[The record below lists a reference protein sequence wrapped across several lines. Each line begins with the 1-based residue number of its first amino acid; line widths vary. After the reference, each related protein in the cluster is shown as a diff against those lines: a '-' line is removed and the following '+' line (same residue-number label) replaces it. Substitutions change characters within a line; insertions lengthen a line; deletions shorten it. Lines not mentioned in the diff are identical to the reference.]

1 MSVKLTKRPPIVIIT
16 SIPVLLTLCG
26 GANSRIESQVGD
38 ISSYEAFASP
48 LSTSYGAPAAE
59 PLDSYEA
66 AEDSI
71 YQASD
76 ISDNTA
82 SDGTASDMAKGDD
95 NLSMLMSSIPGV
107 PGADYPVLAD
117 VLSAG
122 DTAFVCQGRIPG
134 GGYSVYL
141 VRQGEYTR
149 RWVLSIASRA
159 GGGYQEVGT

>member
-1 MSVKLTKRPPIVIIT
+1 MIIT

-26 GANSRIESQVGD
+26 GANSRIESNAGD

-66 AEDSI
+66 DEDSI
-71 YQASD
+71 YHA
-76 ISDNTA
+76 SDNTA
-82 SDGTASDMAKGDD
+82 SDGTASAMARGDD
-95 NLSMLMSSIPGV
+95 NLSMLMSSVPGV

-122 DTAFVCQGRIPG
+122 DTAWSCQGRIPG
-134 GGYSVYL
+134 GGYSVC
-141 VRQGEYTR
+141 
-149 RWVLSIASRA
+149 S
-159 GGGYQEVGT
+159 